1 MVNININSIII
12 LIFVV
17 LAGLAFVYWRFRK
30 KITKLKNLAY
40 SDDLGIFNHREIN
53 RQINRLIKNNNDH
66 SFAFI
71 LLDIDRFKN
80 YNDHFGYDKAD
91 QVLQEFV
98 NITKGFIRKSDIFFR
113 YKNGDEFALIFNEVE
128 MEEAKEIANRLRRV
142 IAYHPFKIDN
152 NEVNLTISMG
162 ITSNFKNDNA
172 EKIRKR
178 AEVALMEAKQ
188 SKNTVVLIEAEQ
200 KKADLVY

>member
-12 LIFVV
+12 LTFVV

-113 YKNGDEFALIFNEVE
+113 YKNGDEFALIFNHVE

>member
-12 LIFVV
+12 LTFVV
-17 LAGLAFVYWRFRK
+17 LGGLAFVYWRFRK

-113 YKNGDEFALIFNEVE
+113 YKNGDEFALIFNHVE

>member
-12 LIFVV
+12 LTFVV
-17 LAGLAFVYWRFRK
+17 LAGLVFVYWRFRK

>member
-12 LIFVV
+12 LISVILIAV
-17 LAGLAFVYWRFRK
+17 AFVYWRFRK

-66 SFAFI
+66 SFTFL

-162 ITSNFKNDNA
+162 ITSNYKNDTA